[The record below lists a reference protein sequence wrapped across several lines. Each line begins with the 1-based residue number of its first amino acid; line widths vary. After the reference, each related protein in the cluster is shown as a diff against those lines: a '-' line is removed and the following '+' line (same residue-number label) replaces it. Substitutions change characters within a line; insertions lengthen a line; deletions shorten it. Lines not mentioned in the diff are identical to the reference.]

1 VDSIKTLD
9 SDLRHMVDQLVSE
22 GIDAELVEAEVRK
35 GSAAHK
41 LVELARDAGADL
53 ILLSSHGKGS
63 LAGVFLGSIAL
74 DLLKIAPCPVLV
86 VPWMHPD
93 VSHRPSRPRQ
103 RAAVRPAEFDG
114 SDRWIYRRRSG
125 RRDTLRRCCQGEVAG
140 SPWTGMPWVCRA
152 CG

>member
-1 VDSIKTLD
+1 MDSIKTLD

-22 GIDAELVEAEVRK
+22 GIDAELVEEEVRK
-35 GSAAHK
+35 GSSAHK

-63 LAGVFLGSIAL
+63 LAGVSLGSIAL

-93 VSHRPSRPRQ
+93 V
-103 RAAVRPAEFDG
+103 
-114 SDRWIYRRRSG
+114 
-125 RRDTLRRCCQGEVAG
+125 
-140 SPWTGMPWVCRA
+140 
-152 CG
+152 